1 MFHRQFPNRRITKK
15 VLSQVM
21 RDAGLTKKKVVI
33 TNAPRNAYKG
43 QYDEQILALDE
54 KITEVIQQ
62 KGHLLWLDEATFTS
76 RSM

>member
-1 MFHRQFPNRRITKK
+1 
-15 VLSQVM
+15 M

-33 TNAPRNAYKG
+33 TNAPRNAYEG
-43 QYDEQILALDE
+43 QYDDKILALDE
-54 KITEVIQQ
+54 KITEVIKL